1 MGSMVFTSKGGVRR
15 GCTFANIHICQA
27 VVGCIFL
34 LLMCEIHIPWWLWV
48 CGSDIEVIRGS
59 SVCLRYW
66 WLCQPQLLLQ
76 DRRRILRRCGDNP
89 RSANL
94 GVKGLRWE
102 WQCSA
107 SMLGDSDA
115 QVIFSRLAG
124 FPKVNIEGSPPRGGA
139 SS

>member
-1 MGSMVFTSKGGVRR
+1 MGSMGFTSKGGVRR
-15 GCTFANIHICQA
+15 GGTFANVHIYQA

-34 LLMCEIHIPWWLWV
+34 LLMCEIHILWWLWV
-48 CGSDIEVIRGS
+48 CGSGIEVIRRS

-76 DRRRILRRCGDNP
+76 DRPRILRRYGDNP

-94 GVKGLRWE
+94 GVKGLWWE
-102 WQCSA
+102 WQCSV
-107 SMLGDSDA
+107 SVLGDSDA

-124 FPKVNIEGSPPRGGA
+124 FPKVN
-139 SS
+139 